1 MFFARLSLEK
11 EIEELKKE
19 LLKERQEKLRIIAE
33 ANETMAQDRK
43 RIDVLLK
50 DIEQKFNAY
59 IEQLTNASAFIENNS
74 KPIECKVYS
83 EKSLKEPTIIEYG
96 EIKIEPLHLKFI
108 KGKDFNPPTRR

>member
-19 LLKERQEKLRIIAE
+19 LLKERQEKLRIITE

-50 DIEQKFNAY
+50 DIEQKFNSYMRSLEGNIAV
-59 IEQLTNASAFIENNS
+59 IRKQDPL
-74 KPIECKVYS
+74 IECKEYRDSVQI
-83 EKSLKEPTIIEYG
+83 EPLEYG
-96 EIKIEPLHLKFI
+96 EIRIEPLHLKFI
-108 KGKDFNPPTRR
+108 KGKDFNPLTRR

>member
-1 MFFARLSLEK
+1 MFFRRLNLEK
-11 EIEELKKE
+11 EIEELEKE

-59 IEQLTNASAFIENNS
+59 MRSLDGNIVVIRKQDPL
-74 KPIECKVYS
+74 IECKAYRDDTQI
-83 EKSLKEPTIIEYG
+83 EPIEYG
-96 EIKIEPLHLKFI
+96 EIRVEPLHLKFI
-108 KGKDFNPPTRR
+108 KGKDFNSPTRR